1 MNPEERQARIQRAST
16 RAGDYEVESR
26 NCAQGTLLAL
36 QEELGLEGGRDVL
49 KAASFMPGVASSRET
64 CGALLGAVMALG
76 LAYGR
81 DRLSSPEWK
90 TPEADVEWQKTRRK
104 VNNLVEAF
112 RAEFGSI
119 QCRVIRTTI
128 MGRDYDPLDPNDRRQ
143 FALDGGIEKCRVPP
157 EVAARIASEI
167 LLGDE

>member
-1 MNPEERQARIQRAST
+1 MSPEDRQRRIQRVST
-16 RAGDYEVESR
+16 KAGDYEVESR

-36 QEELGLEGGRDVL
+36 QEEFNLEGGKDVF

-81 DRLSSPEWK
+81 DRLGDPEWK
-90 TPEADVEWQKTRRK
+90 KPEVDVEWQKTRRK
-104 VNNLVEAF
+104 VNSLVEAF
-112 RAEFGSI
+112 RDHFGTI
-119 QCRVIRTTI
+119 QCRVIRTAI
-128 MGRDYDPLDPNDRRQ
+128 MGRDYDPLDPEDRRQ
-143 FALDGGIEKCRVPP
+143 FALDGGVQKCRVPP
-157 EVAARIASEI
+157 EVAARIAAGL